1 MSSYIQ
7 EPFGYRHVSKPIQF
21 VSPKNPETHYLN
33 RIGYISNKDDPIV
46 ENNILDAI
54 KNRED
59 LQKYILATSDFGHE
73 LQENINEITGGDEK
87 FNNAIVRRVLDFK
100 KEDLFRNPQ
109 PITLLFNNVEK
120 FHQQNPIIGKLATQI
135 NVSKLTEKELIKYQL
150 GELKDRELADRL
162 FKLKYGKDE
171 KNDDDDNDDDDDEPK
186 SPPKAPPRRE
196 AEAEIDPSF
205 RRRTDPER
213 DLEKAFREL
222 RYRKSFAD
230 AYNEGDLE
238 KRFRELKYGK
248 AALDKDR
255 VEDPYETIEHKINQD
270 QVTQREDIGQ
280 NLPEV
285 PLFDPN
291 SELTK
296 KQKQKPLTRLID
308 GETIEITPKREIT
321 EEKQLSDSLQQLF
334 PDIDNSIN
342 ENKKADLEIDFKNL
356 STTLSEIENQIVPFE
371 FEFFNGGENNKFR
384 EIILGLGNVSNHDI
398 IKFVNFLQSE
408 ICKKILADNK
418 LKIHL
423 ETGNKYYDNN
433 DTNESIHNFILAQIN
448 PIAGEINHD
457 FTFDRDY
464 STYFQWINDAFSES
478 KRNKLDILAN
488 KNSKF
493 LFYHF
498 NDHLQQNNQKLQ
510 NVRHTVITEDFIA
523 AEQTQDRIWKYLVDK
538 LLSFSEN
545 AINSSEKENFLLD
558 TKENLLILKKTHDQL
573 YNQIAKNFNEMLKK
587 MPFDLYSEIEND
599 FLREN
604 YEINDVKNLD
614 SSVSFYFKHGRFP
627 GNNDLTILPQTTLP
641 SVVDQLSVEV
651 SPVQLYE
658 KFKNTDSK
666 NLVSFQAIVAL
677 FLYYGGEKITAKK
690 AMDEWKENLT
700 FQALSK
706 ENDNIIM
713 HFDKFTY
720 IVLHFLKEFLIH
732 ESKFSEYEKNKLEL
746 FEETLNNYQMLSSTP
761 SKENIRNIFPSVVS
775 NIPDNLSKIDSDF
788 LKTSLTL
795 SKTNLDA
802 SIEAAEEK
810 NRMVIQDMIDPT
822 PGLFV
827 DQSFTS
833 DDLNTMNTDDESKFK
848 LNNESMKKVNEITKN
863 LNNSVS
869 KFQEMLNNYELSIK
883 PSKSI
888 NQETSIKLPE
898 KKIEILKS
906 DLDTKI
912 KTTKKTKIKS
922 SPYNLRSTKRK
933 FNTIESSDSLSKP
946 FLYFASNENE
956 KDKVEAVEKVFNS
969 VLNNLPEQHRKKLK
983 FNFDSSNN
991 INVQRKTRRK

>member
-7 EPFGYRHVSKPIQF
+7 VPFGYRHVFKPTQF
-21 VSPKNPETHYLN
+21 VSPKNPETHYLD
-33 RIGYISNKDDPIV
+33 RIGYISNKEDPVV
-46 ENNILDAI
+46 ENNILDAV
-54 KNRED
+54 KNREN

-73 LQENINEITGGDEK
+73 LQENINQITGGDEK
-87 FNNAIVRRVLDFK
+87 FNNAIVRRALDLK
-100 KEDLFRNPQ
+100 NEDLFRNPQ

-120 FHQQNPIIGKLATQI
+120 FHQQNPVIGKLATQI
-135 NVSKLTEKELIKYQL
+135 NAKKLSEKEQIKNQL

-162 FKLKYGKDE
+162 YRLKYGKND
-171 KNDDDDNDDDDDEPK
+171 NDDDDDDDEPK
-186 SPPKAPPRRE
+186 SPPKVPPKAPPRRE

-205 RRRTDPER
+205 RRRTDPEK

-222 RYRKSFAD
+222 RYGKEFAD

-238 KRFRELKYGK
+238 KTFNELRYGK
-248 AALDKDR
+248 AALDRDR
-255 VEDPYETIEHKINQD
+255 VEDPNETIEHKFQQD
-270 QVTQREDIGQ
+270 LVTPREDIGE
-280 NLPEV
+280 NLPDV
-285 PLFDPN
+285 PLFQP
-291 SELTK
+291 ELIKKQPLTK
-296 KQKQKPLTRLID
+296 LID
-308 GETIEITPKREIT
+308 GETIEITQRREVK
-321 EEKQLSDSLQQLF
+321 EEKQLSDSLQKLF
-334 PDIDNSIN
+334 PDIDNIIN
-342 ENKKADLEIDFKNL
+342 ENKKADLEIDFTNL
-356 STTLSEIENQIVPFE
+356 TKTLSEIENQIVPFE

-384 EIILGLGNVSNHDI
+384 EIILGLGNVSGHNI
-398 IKFVNFLQSE
+398 IKFVNFLESQ
-408 ICKKILADNK
+408 ICEKILADNK
-418 LKIHL
+418 LKIHI
-423 ETGNKYYDNN
+423 ETGNIYYDNN
-433 DTNESIHNFILAQIN
+433 DTNESIHNFILAQLN

-464 STYFQWINDAFSES
+464 STYFHWLNDAFSES
-478 KRNKLDILAN
+478 KRNKLDILTN

-498 NDHLQQNNQKLQ
+498 NDQLQQQNQKVQ
-510 NVRHTVITEDFIA
+510 NVKHTIVTEDFIA
-523 AEQTQDRIWKYLVDK
+523 AEQIQDRNWKYLVDK

-545 AINSSEKENFLLD
+545 AINSSEKENFLLV

-573 YNQIAKNFNEMLKK
+573 YNQIAKKFYEMLKK

-604 YEINDVKNLD
+604 YEIDDVKNLD
-614 SSVSFYFKHGRFP
+614 SWVSFYFKHGRFP
-627 GNNDLTILPQTTLP
+627 GNNDLTILPQTNLP

-677 FLYYGGEKITAKK
+677 FLYYGGEKLTAKR
-690 AMDEWKENLT
+690 AMDEWKANLT

-713 HFDKFTY
+713 RFEKFTDV
-720 IVLHFLKEFLIH
+720 VLHFLTEFSIN
-732 ESKFSEYEKNKLEL
+732 ESKFAEYEKNKSEL
-746 FEETLNNYQMLSSTP
+746 FEKTISNYQVSTSTP
-761 SKENIRNIFPSVVS
+761 NKETMRNIFPQTVS
-775 NIPDNLSKIDSDF
+775 NIPDNLNKIDSDF

-795 SKTNLDA
+795 SKTNIDA
-802 SIEAAEEK
+802 TIEAAEEE
-810 NRMVIQDMIDPT
+810 NRMIIQDMINPT

-827 DQSFTS
+827 SQSFTS

-848 LNNESMKKVNEITKN
+848 LNNESMKNINEVTKN
-863 LNNSVS
+863 LNNSINS
-869 KFQEMLNNYELSIK
+869 FQEMLNNYELSFK

-888 NQETSIKLPE
+888 NQETSIHLPE

-912 KTTKKTKIKS
+912 KTTKKSKIKS

-933 FNTIESSDSLSKP
+933 FNTIDSTNAISEP
-946 FLYFASNENE
+946 FFYLPSNENE
-956 KDKVEAVEKVFNS
+956 KDKVEAVEKVFSS
-969 VLNNLPEQHRKKLK
+969 VLNNLPE
-983 FNFDSSNN
+983 
-991 INVQRKTRRK
+991 T

>member
-7 EPFGYRHVSKPIQF
+7 VPFGYRHVFKPTQF
-21 VSPKNPETHYLN
+21 VSPKNPETHYLD
-33 RIGYISNKDDPIV
+33 RIGYISNKEDPVV
-46 ENNILDAI
+46 ENNILDAV
-54 KNRED
+54 KNREN

-73 LQENINEITGGDEK
+73 LQENINQITGGDEK
-87 FNNAIVRRVLDFK
+87 FNNAIVRRALDLK
-100 KEDLFRNPQ
+100 NEDLFRNPQ

-120 FHQQNPIIGKLATQI
+120 FHQQNLIIGKLATQI
-135 NVSKLTEKELIKYQL
+135 NAKKLSEKEQIKNQL

-162 FKLKYGKDE
+162 YRLKYR
-171 KNDDDDNDDDDDEPK
+171 KNDNDDDDDDEPK
-186 SPPKAPPRRE
+186 SPPKVPPKAPPRRE

-205 RRRTDPER
+205 RRRTDPEK

-222 RYRKSFAD
+222 RYGKEFAD

-238 KRFRELKYGK
+238 KTFNELRYGK
-248 AALDKDR
+248 AALDRDR
-255 VEDPYETIEHKINQD
+255 VEDPNETIEHKFQQD
-270 QVTQREDIGQ
+270 LVTPREDIGE
-280 NLPEV
+280 NLPDV
-285 PLFDPN
+285 PLFQP
-291 SELTK
+291 ELIKKQPLTK
-296 KQKQKPLTRLID
+296 LID
-308 GETIEITPKREIT
+308 GETIGITQRREVK
-321 EEKQLSDSLQQLF
+321 EEKRLSDSLQKLF
-334 PDIDNSIN
+334 PDIDNIIN
-342 ENKKADLEIDFKNL
+342 ENKKADLEIDFTNL
-356 STTLSEIENQIVPFE
+356 TKTLSEIENQIVPFE

-384 EIILGLGNVSNHDI
+384 EIILGLGNVSGHNI
-398 IKFVNFLQSE
+398 IKFVNFLESQ

-418 LKIHL
+418 LKIHI
-423 ETGNKYYDNN
+423 ETGNIYYDNN
-433 DTNESIHNFILAQIN
+433 DTNESIHNFILAQLN

-464 STYFQWINDAFSES
+464 STYFHWLNDAFSES
-478 KRNKLDILAN
+478 KRNKLDILTN

-498 NDHLQQNNQKLQ
+498 NDQLQQQNQKVQ
-510 NVRHTVITEDFIA
+510 NVKHTIVTEDFIA
-523 AEQTQDRIWKYLVDK
+523 AEQIQDRNWKYLVDK

-573 YNQIAKNFNEMLKK
+573 YNQIAKNFYEMLKK

-604 YEINDVKNLD
+604 YEIDDVKNLD
-614 SSVSFYFKHGRFP
+614 SWVSFYFKHGRFP
-627 GNNDLTILPQTTLP
+627 GNNDLTILPRTNLP

-677 FLYYGGEKITAKK
+677 FLYYGGEKLTAKR
-690 AMDEWKENLT
+690 AMDEWKANLT

-713 HFDKFTY
+713 HFEKFTDV
-720 IVLHFLKEFLIH
+720 VLHFLTEFSIN
-732 ESKFSEYEKNKLEL
+732 ESKFAEYEKNKSEL
-746 FEETLNNYQMLSSTP
+746 FEKTISNYQVSTSTP
-761 SKENIRNIFPSVVS
+761 NKETMRNIFPQTVS
-775 NIPDNLSKIDSDF
+775 NIPDNLNKIDSDF

-795 SKTNLDA
+795 SKTNIDA
-802 SIEAAEEK
+802 TIEAAEEE
-810 NRMVIQDMIDPT
+810 NRMIIQDMINPT
-822 PGLFV
+822 PGLFIN
-827 DQSFTS
+827 QSFTS

-848 LNNESMKKVNEITKN
+848 LNNESMKNINEVTKN
-863 LNNSVS
+863 LNNSINS
-869 KFQEMLNNYELSIK
+869 FQEMLNNYELSFK

-888 NQETSIKLPE
+888 NQETSIHLPE

-912 KTTKKTKIKS
+912 KTTKKSKIKS

-933 FNTIESSDSLSKP
+933 FNTIDSTNAISEP
-946 FLYFASNENE
+946 FFYLPSNENE
-956 KDKVEAVEKVFNS
+956 KDKVEAVEKVFSS
-969 VLNNLPEQHRKKLK
+969 VLNNLPEEHRKKLK

-991 INVQRKTRRK
+991 INVQRRTKRK